1 MWLRWCR
8 GWCSCTR
15 TWWSF
20 PPSPARLSRP
30 SSTSLRAA
38 LLARSSRAS
47 MCCTSSPGSDWSPG
61 RSRGS
66 VNRGNGDL
74 QDVWSDGRELCSP
87 RGDPTF
93 LERAQ
98 WQPCSTCWRLLHHQ
112 VDHQHSTKKYSEIT
126 SCPIIIRYSMAAI
139 VNATNQFK
147 NIFNSSGYLLIMP
160 SLVQVPIVLLHHH
173 HEFKRSVN
181 PQQVS
186 LLVQIFRQ
194 LIRSGCLCCRSY
206 TRSQW
211 ECWLCYRSTAT
222 TCPTC
227 LSPPASSSWSSSSMS
242 STGFHWDVESTCSC
256 NISLFC
262 CLLSLL
268 CTGSR
273 FYSRCS
279 APLPTLSMSP
289 GLAH

>member
-61 RSRGS
+61 RSTGS
-66 VNRGNGDL
+66 VKRGKW
-74 QDVWSDGRELCSP
+74 WSAGCLKRWQGTLLTPRRSNFSWTCSMAALLYMLATPASSGRP
-87 RGDPTF
+87 
-93 LERAQ
+93 
-98 WQPCSTCWRLLHHQ
+98 ST
-112 VDHQHSTKKYSEIT
+112 QHKSSEIT